1 MRSSYS
7 SRPLSETLLI
17 LHLISPSDSNRFS
30 NHTQMRI
37 GVCEIGHR
45 VRIFFKKKPFSKRLF
60 SGPGSASYRVT
71 RPFFEFC

>member
-7 SRPLSETLLI
+7 SHPLSETLLI

-30 NHTQMRI
+30 NHIQMRI

-45 VRIFFKKKPFSKRLF
+45 VRIFLRKNRFRNGFFPDRD
-60 SGPGSASYRVT
+60 
-71 RPFFEFC
+71 RPRIA